1 MAAAAALPT
10 GYRRIAFDRVASTND
25 EARRFAEAGAAEGLV
40 VTGVQQTAGRGRQG
54 KAWVSPPGNVYA
66 SLLLR
71 PACPAA
77 RAAELV
83 FVAGV
88 AACDAVATLLSGEAP
103 ARCKWPNDLMI
114 RGRKVAGILAEA
126 STDPAGTCEFVVL
139 GIGINVAHHPPET
152 AWPATSLVASGA
164 GGAAAGGADAEG
176 VLARL
181 VAAWDEWHRRWRA
194 DGFVP
199 IRAAWLERAF
209 ALGQTIQ
216 LSQDRGAHRGRF
228 LGLDAS
234 GALVLETIAGKR
246 ETHQFGDVTAADA
259 ERGP

>member
-1 MAAAAALPT
+1 MAAAASLPA

-25 EARRFAEAGAAEGLV
+25 EARRLAEAGASEGLV

-66 SLLLR
+66 SILLR

-88 AACDAVATLLSGEAP
+88 AACDALKTLVPGEAP
-103 ARCKWPNDLMI
+103 PRCKWPNDLMI
-114 RGRKVAGILAEA
+114 RGRKVGGILAEA
-126 STDPAGTCEFVVL
+126 STDPAGICEFVVL
-139 GIGINVAHHPPET
+139 GIGINVAHHPPEM

-164 GGAAAGGADAEG
+164 EGAGAGGAAAGTADAEG
-176 VLARL
+176 VLERL
-181 VAAWDEWHRRWRA
+181 VASWDEWHRRWRA

-199 IRAAWLERAF
+199 VRAAWLERAF

-216 LSQDRGAHRGRF
+216 LSHDRGARRGRF

-246 ETHQFGDVTAADA
+246 ETHHFGDVTAT
-259 ERGP
+259 E

>member
-1 MAAAAALPT
+1 MAAAAALPS
-10 GYRRIAFDRVASTND
+10 GYRRIAFESVASTND
-25 EARRFAEAGAAEGLV
+25 EARRLAEAGASECLV

-54 KAWVSPPGNVYA
+54 KSWVSPPGNVYA

-88 AACDAVATLLSGEAP
+88 AACEALKALLPDEAP
-103 ARCKWPNDLMI
+103 PRCKWPNDVMI

-126 STDPAGTCEFVVL
+126 STDPAGICEFVVL
-139 GIGINVAHHPPET
+139 GMGINVAHHPPDT
-152 AWPATSLVASGA
+152 AWPSTSLAASGA
-164 GGAAAGGADAEG
+164 EGTAAEAVIER
-176 VLARL
+176 VL
-181 VAAWDEWHRRWRA
+181 AAWDEWHKRWRA

-199 IRAAWLERAF
+199 VRAAWLERAF

-216 LSQDRGAHRGRF
+216 LGQDRDARRGRF

-246 ETHQFGDVTAADA
+246 ETHHFGDVISAT
-259 ERGP
+259 E